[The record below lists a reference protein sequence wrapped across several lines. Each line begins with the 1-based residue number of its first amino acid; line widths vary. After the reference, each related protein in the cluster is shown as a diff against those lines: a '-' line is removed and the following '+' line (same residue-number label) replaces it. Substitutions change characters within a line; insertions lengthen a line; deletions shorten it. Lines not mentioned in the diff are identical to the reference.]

1 MTFTTV
7 KLGSKVLVFI
17 AVMAV
22 LGNTL
27 SMLSIGLANAGQI
40 GLDLSHIATF
50 IAAVYGGPY
59 VGGLTGLLSGLF
71 PGVYFGPMG
80 GFAWLGLIGLPLGKA
95 LTGLTTGALCQLLKV
110 NQRSHPSILVVPI
123 VLIGYIPE
131 CLFTTLFFLTIVP
144 HFFGWASV
152 GMLITIL
159 VKAWIEIGVM
169 SIFMGALTGNFGFNT
184 LIKNVLT
191 PREVK

>member
-7 KLGSKVLVFI
+7 KLGSKLLVFI

-27 SMLSIGLANAGQI
+27 SMLSIGLANVGQI

-59 VGGLTGLLSGLF
+59 VGGITGLLSGIF
-71 PGVYFGPMG
+71 PGVYFGPIG

-95 LTGLTTGALCQLLKV
+95 LTGLTTGTLCQLLKV
-110 NQRSHPSILVVPI
+110 NQWSHLSILVVPL

-131 CLFTTLFFLTIVP
+131 CLFTAFFFLALIP

-159 VKAWIEIGVM
+159 VKAWIEVGVM
-169 SIFMGALTGNFGFNT
+169 SIFMGVLTGNSGFNT

-191 PREVK
+191 LREVK

>member
-7 KLGSKVLVFI
+7 KLGSKGLVFI

-59 VGGLTGLLSGLF
+59 VGCLTGLLSGLF
-71 PGVYFGPMG
+71 SGVYFGPMG
-80 GFAWLGLIGLPLGKA
+80 GFAWLGLSGLPLGKA
-95 LTGLTTGALCQLLKV
+95 LTGLTTGALCQLLKI
-110 NQRSHPSILVVPI
+110 NQRSHPSILVVSF
-123 VLIGYIPE
+123 VLLGYIPE
-131 CLFTTLFFLTIVP
+131 CLFTAFFLFTLVP

-159 VKAWIEIGVM
+159 VKAWIEVGVM
-169 SIFMGALTGNFGFNT
+169 SIFMGALTGNAGFNT
-184 LIKNVLT
+184 LIKNGLT
-191 PREVK
+191 LREVK

>member
-1 MTFTTV
+1 MTFTTL

-27 SMLSIGLANAGQI
+27 SMLSIGLANVGQI
-40 GLDLSHIATF
+40 GLDLSHIVTF

-59 VGGLTGLLSGLF
+59 VGGMTGLLSGIF
-71 PGVYFGPMG
+71 PGVYFGPIG

-95 LTGLTTGALCQLLKV
+95 LTGLTTGTLCQLLKV
-110 NQRSHPSILVVPI
+110 NQRSHPSILVVPL

-131 CLFTTLFFLTIVP
+131 CLLQRFSFSLLYHTSSAGPV
-144 HFFGWASV
+144 
-152 GMLITIL
+152 
-159 VKAWIEIGVM
+159 
-169 SIFMGALTGNFGFNT
+169 SIC
-184 LIKNVLT
+184 
-191 PREVK
+191 

>member
-7 KLGSKVLVFI
+7 KLGSKGLVFI

-59 VGGLTGLLSGLF
+59 VGCLTGLLSGLF
-71 PGVYFGPMG
+71 SGVYFGPMG

-110 NQRSHPSILVVPI
+110 NQRSRASILVVSL

-131 CLFTTLFFLTIVP
+131 CLFTAFFFLALMP

-159 VKAWIEIGVM
+159 VKAWIEVGVM
-169 SIFMGALTGNFGFNT
+169 SIFMGVLTGNAGFNT
-184 LIKNVLT
+184 LISARAKRSY
-191 PREVK
+191 PA

>member
-1 MTFTTV
+1 VTFTTV
-7 KLGSKVLVFI
+7 KLGSKGLVFI

-59 VGGLTGLLSGLF
+59 VGCLTGLLSGLF
-71 PGVYFGPMG
+71 SGVYFGSMG

-110 NQRSHPSILVVPI
+110 NQRSRPSILVVSL

-131 CLFTTLFFLTIVP
+131 CLFTAFFFLALVP

-159 VKAWIEIGVM
+159 VKAWIEVGVM
-169 SIFMGALTGNFGFNT
+169 SIFMGVLTGNAGFNT
-184 LIKNVLT
+184 LITNGLT